1 LTTPKEATQE
11 LRALVY
17 RSEDRAEWDR
27 FVCSSKNGVFLF
39 CRDYME
45 YHSHRFTDHS
55 LMFYNNSNNKLV
67 ALLPA
72 SLEGSTLCSHGG
84 LTFGGVISAYDMK
97 TPLMLQV
104 FDAISAHCHN
114 QGITEVVYK
123 PTPYIYHSIPA
134 QEDLYA
140 LFTYSAYLAVRNV
153 SSAIYLPH
161 AKGFDASRKDN
172 LRKAKK
178 NNLTVR
184 QSDDFNLFM
193 QIEEEVL
200 IERHGVKPVHSSE
213 EIKLLAERFPD
224 NVKLFASFKDEVM
237 LAGVVMY
244 ESSNVA
250 HMQYAANS
258 KAGRNIGAQD
268 IIEDYLIKEYYRE
281 DKRYFDFGISTEK
294 QGTLLNVGLIKRK
307 ENFGASA
314 IVYDT
319 YKITL

>member
-1 LTTPKEATQE
+1 
-11 LRALVY
+11 VY
-17 RSEDRAEWDR
+17 NAQDKLSWDS

-39 CRDYME
+39 FRDYLE

-55 LMFYNNSNNKLV
+55 LMFYSGNKLV

-72 SLEGSTLCSHGG
+72 SLEGSTLYSHGG

-104 FDAISAHCHN
+104 FHALSAHCHS
-114 QGITEVVYK
+114 QDITEIVYK

-134 QEDLYA
+134 EEDLYA
-140 LFTYSAYLAVRNV
+140 LFIYNAYLTSRSV
-153 SSAIYLPH
+153 SSAIYLAD
-161 AKGFDASRKDN
+161 AKGFDGNRRDN
-172 LRKAKK
+172 LRKAMR
-178 NNLTVR
+178 NNLIVR
-184 QSDDFNLFM
+184 QSNDFDSFM
-193 QIEEEVL
+193 HIEEEVL
-200 IERHGVKPVHSSE
+200 IERHGVKPVHSAE
-213 EIKLLAERFPD
+213 EIKRLAVKFPE
-224 NVKLFASFKDEVM
+224 NIKLFASFNKEVM
-237 LAGVVMY
+237 LAGVVIY
-244 ESSNVA
+244 ESRNVA

-268 IIEDYLIKEYYRE
+268 IIEDYLIREYYRA
-281 DKRYFDFGISTEK
+281 KRYFDFGISTEK

-314 IVYDT
+314 VVYDS

>member
-1 LTTPKEATQE
+1 LTTPRETTQN
-11 LRALVY
+11 LDVLVY
-17 RSEDRAEWDR
+17 NPKNQADWDK
-27 FVCSSKNGVFLF
+27 FVCCAKNGVFLF

-55 LMFYNNSNNKLV
+55 LMFYNNNKLV

-84 LTFGGVISAYDMK
+84 LTFGGIISAYDMK
-97 TPLMLQV
+97 TPLMLQI
-104 FDAISAHCHN
+104 FDALSAHCHN
-114 QGITEVVYK
+114 QSITEMVYK

-140 LFTYSAYLAVRNV
+140 LFSYNAYLVVRNV

-161 AKGFDASRKDN
+161 AKEFDGNRKAN

-178 NNLTVR
+178 NNLTVH
-184 QSDDFNLFM
+184 QSDDFNSFM
-193 QIEEEVL
+193 QIAEAGL
-200 IERHGVKPVHSSE
+200 IERHGVKPVHSAE
-213 EIKLLAERFPD
+213 EIKLLAKRFPD
-224 NVKLFASFKDEVM
+224 NIKLFASFKEETM
-237 LAGVVMY
+237 LAGIVIY
-244 ESSNVA
+244 ESQNVA
-250 HMQYAANS
+250 HVQYAANS

-268 IIEDYLIKEYYRE
+268 IVENYLIKECYSY

-294 QGTLLNVGLIKRK
+294 QGTLLNVGLIQRK

-319 YKITL
+319 YKIIL